1 MAQGQFPDR
10 HPMTHDERGRFSEG
24 KTALGFSK
32 KPRRVRA
39 RRREKNKIRFPR
51 RHVRRGKHFS
61 AEQCAS
67 WPPQADS
74 ECAHEAAASPVG
86 KGFAFFDGLRAVF
99 RKENRPLARLCQ
111 RSTAP
116 QSFFRVS
123 RILLTSSSAS
133 SLVRER
139 SSARRIRLKATDFL
153 PSPRPLPR

>member
-1 MAQGQFPDR
+1 
-10 HPMTHDERGRFSEG
+10 MTRDERGRFSEG

-86 KGFAFFDGLRAVF
+86 KGFAFFAGLRRRNFGYAVF
-99 RKENRPLARLCQ
+99 YKRKARLLGELQ
-111 RSTAP
+111 KTGDK
-116 QSFFRVS
+116 
-123 RILLTSSSAS
+123 
-133 SLVRER
+133 
-139 SSARRIRLKATDFL
+139 KAQ
-153 PSPRPLPR
+153 